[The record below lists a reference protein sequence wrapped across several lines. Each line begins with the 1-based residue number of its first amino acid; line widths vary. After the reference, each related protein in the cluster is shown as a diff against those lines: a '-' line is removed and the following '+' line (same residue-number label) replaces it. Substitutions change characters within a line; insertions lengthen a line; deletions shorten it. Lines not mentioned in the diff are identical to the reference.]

1 MTYIDVNTSVDVDDI
16 IEQIDTNDLI
26 AELERRGNDYN
37 TRFVDAD
44 EARHILTGIWLKKR
58 LNLDFNDDLDKLIY
72 YVLGKII

>member
-16 IEQIDTNDLI
+16 IDQIDTDDLI

-37 TRFVDAD
+37 TMFVDGD
-44 EARHILTGIWLKKR
+44 KARYMLDSIWQKKR
-58 LNLDFNDDLDKLIY
+58 LNQDFNADLDKLIH

>member
-1 MTYIDVNTSVDVDDI
+1 MTYIDVHASVDVYDI
-16 IEQIDTNDLI
+16 LDEIDTDDLI
-26 AELERRGNDYN
+26 NELERRGNDYN
-37 TRFVDAD
+37 TKFVDAD